1 MSLRNKISAGVL
13 VLCSGALTAFLGT
26 WEGNGQ
32 NVVYADNLAR
42 GLPTV
47 CKGITKFTSS
57 VPVIVGEYWSDARCA
72 EIEQMVVQ
80 KGQLTLADCLTN
92 QAISQN
98 TFDALSS
105 HAHNLGT
112 ANTCASRAVGLINAG
127 RVADGCKALAWA
139 PDGKPVWAYVT
150 DTQGRKVFVPG
161 LYNRR
166 RAEAAMCATGL

>member
-1 MSLRNKISAGVL
+1 MSLRNKITAGVL

-47 CKGITKFTSS
+47 CKGITKHTSP
-57 VPVIVGEYWSDARCA
+57 VPVVVGEYWSDARCA
-72 EIEQMVVQ
+72 EVEKLVVQ
-80 KGQLTLADCLTN
+80 KGQLALADCLTN
-92 QAISQN
+92 QQISQN

-105 HAHNLGT
+105 HAHNVGT

-127 RVADGCKALAWA
+127 RIADGCKALAWA
-139 PDGKPVWAYVT
+139 PDGKPVWSYVT
-150 DTQGRKVFVPG
+150 DAQGRKVFVQG

-166 RAEAAMCATGL
+166 RAEAELCPK

>member
-1 MSLRNKISAGVL
+1 MSLRNKITAGVL

-47 CKGITKFTSS
+47 CKGITKHTSP
-57 VPVIVGEYWSDARCA
+57 VPVVVGDYWSDARCA
-72 EIEQMVVQ
+72 EVEKLVVQ

-92 QAISQN
+92 QQISQN

-105 HAHNLGT
+105 HAHNVGT
-112 ANTCASRAVGLINAG
+112 ANTCASRAVSLINAG
-127 RVADGCKALAWA
+127 RIAEGCKALAWA
-139 PDGKPVWAYVT
+139 PDGTPVWAYVT
-150 DTQGRKVFVPG
+150 LPNGRKQFVQG
-161 LYNRR
+161 LHNRR
-166 RAEAAMCATGL
+166 LAEMELCLK

>member
-1 MSLRNKISAGVL
+1 MNLRMKIATGAIALVSAGL
-13 VLCSGALTAFLGT
+13 MTLLGT

-47 CKGITKFTSS
+47 CKGITKYTSP
-57 VPVIVGEYWSDARCA
+57 VPVVVGEYWSDDRCA
-72 EIEQMVVQ
+72 EVESLVVS
-80 KGQLTLADCLTN
+80 KGQLALADCLTN
-92 QAISQN
+92 QAIGQN

-105 HAHNLGT
+105 HAHNVGT

-127 RVADGCKALAWA
+127 RIEDGCKALAWA

-150 DTQGRKVFVPG
+150 DAQGRKVFVPG
-161 LYNRR
+161 LHNRR
-166 RAEAAMCATGL
+166 RAEAGLCAK